1 MSESLIENPVFA
13 EILRRYVQRA
23 EQVISREVSAQGLVL
38 TGEMLNSIKAA
49 AVEKGT
55 GWIQANVYYEA
66 LLRIKDLKTLNY
78 SRMPPLSAMIKFVE
92 QAGVQNFKYVPGYRS
107 TDRRATGRP
116 RGVQKLDHQSR
127 VERIAWGVRN
137 VFRQEPNIK
146 RGYRGVY
153 NDPLKNQI
161 LPHFFADLRQHAG
174 LMAMTELRLLFTDTR

>member
-1 MSESLIENPVFA
+1 MAESLIENPVFV

-92 QAGVQNFKYVPGYRS
+92 QVGVQNFKYTPGY
-107 TDRRATGRP
+107 P

-161 LPHFFADLRQHAG
+161 LPHFFTDLRQHAG
-174 LMAMTELRLLFTDTR
+174 LTAMTELRLLFTDTR

>member
-1 MSESLIENPVFA
+1 MIESLIENPVFA

-23 EQVISREVSAQGLVL
+23 EQVISREVSAQRLVL

-55 GWIQANVYYEA
+55 GWIQANLYYEA

-92 QAGVQNFKYVPGYRS
+92 QAGVQNFKYTPGYRL
-107 TDRRATGRP
+107 TDRP

-153 NDPLKNQI
+153 NDPLKNQV

-174 LMAMTELRLLFTDTR
+174 LTAMTELRLLFTDTR